1 MLLKDTF
8 AIAATHDEE
17 KYKLLVEFFKTNNF
31 EFYEMDRD
39 LIADLPAE
47 RKPYTLYI
55 RYFSEEEFAFIHNLT
70 FSNGCYLSAKINLV
84 GKYIIAYTEN
94 SEGNENKILF
104 KYENIIGEY
113 DSEKKAE
120 AALKKLAS
128 TQKENRNIDLIL
140 VLYDNSIK
148 DKSIPV
154 CSRLLGGL
162 VR

>member
-8 AIAATHDEE
+8 AVAATHDEE

-39 LIADLPAE
+39 WIADLPVE

-55 RYFSEEEFAFIHNLT
+55 RYFSEEEFAFIHNLA
-70 FSNGCYLSAKINLV
+70 FSNGCYLSAEINLV
-84 GKYIIAYTEN
+84 GKYIFGYTEN
-94 SEGNENKILF
+94 PEGNENEILF

-113 DSEKKAE
+113 ESEKKAE

-128 TQKENRNIDLIL
+128 TQKENRNIDLLL
-140 VLYDNSIK
+140 VPYDTSIK